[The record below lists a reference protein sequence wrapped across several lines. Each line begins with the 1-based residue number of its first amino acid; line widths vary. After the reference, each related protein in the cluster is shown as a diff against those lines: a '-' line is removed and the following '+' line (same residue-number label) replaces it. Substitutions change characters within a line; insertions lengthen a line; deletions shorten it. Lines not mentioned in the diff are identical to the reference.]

1 MGQGECC
8 VRGLLSGSDF
18 RGSNS
23 TLCFE
28 GPHSLSLEALG
39 ILTFGD
45 LRIFW
50 QSLEPGITFSEIGL
64 AWLQDLSFRPRHN
77 YSCSGSIL
85 ATVTVLLGA
94 DTEGYSV
101 PADEEGRCP
110 SSEP

>member
-1 MGQGECC
+1 MAVTSVEAIQPCA
-8 VRGLLSGSDF
+8 LKAFTLPGS
-18 RGSNS
+18 S
-23 TLCFE
+23 
-28 GPHSLSLEALG
+28 LG